1 MHVMM
6 ARWKKLGALAL
17 GVLFVTQALAQ
28 TSPAPSTLTADM
40 KAEVMKEVNRIV
52 TNVAFVPG
60 VDFAKF
66 QDFMTGQQESIDK
79 AEDARAFTSAV
90 NAALRKFGISHIVM
104 TTPEMANQRR
114 TRTATGIGIQIQ
126 PEEGKGIRIINV
138 FPESPA
144 FQAGLREGDLI
155 VEADGKKVDS
165 PTQVSGEEGSTVTI
179 KYERDGKAKTVKVTR
194 RKYSNV
200 RPETLTWV
208 NQDTALIKIWTF
220 DVGYSQS
227 NVEKL
232 MKDAAKSRNLIVDL
246 RNNPGGQVINMV
258 HLLSMLL
265 PDKAPIGSFIQK
277 GMVTRYVK
285 ETGGNPTDLAAIA
298 KFADRP
304 IRAGN
309 PRVERYKGN
318 IAVLVN
324 QGSGSASEITAAA
337 LNENLDAPIIGTKS
351 AGAVLVSVMNPL
363 PHGYMIQYP
372 ITDFVTP
379 KGVRL
384 EGKGVEPLVE
394 AGGLVRWGEKDT
406 AVEKAVLLLA
416 RIDLRQDRDGG
427 KR

>member
-1 MHVMM
+1 MM
-6 ARWKKLGALAL
+6 SSVKKLGALAL
-17 GVLFVTQALAQ
+17 ALAFATAALAQ
-28 TSPAPSTLTADM
+28 TPPQTQKPLTPEA
-40 KAEVMKEVNRIV
+40 KAEVIKEVNRIV

-60 VDFAKF
+60 IDFAKW
-66 QDFMTGQQESIDK
+66 QEFMTSQQESVDK
-79 AEDARAFTSAV
+79 AQDAREFTTAV
-90 NAALRKFGISHIVM
+90 NTALRKFGISHIVM
-104 TTPEMANQRR
+104 TTPEMATMRR

-126 PEEGKGIRIINV
+126 PETGKGIRVITV

-144 FQAGLREGDLI
+144 FEAGIREGDLI

-165 PTQVSGEEGSTVTI
+165 PTQVSGEEGSTVHI
-179 KYERDGKAKTVKVTR
+179 KYERDGKTKTVKVTR

-208 NQDTALIKIWTF
+208 NPETALIKVWTF

-232 MKDAAKSRNLIVDL
+232 FKEAGKARNVILDL
-246 RNNPGGQVINMV
+246 RNNPGGQVLNMV
-258 HLLSMLL
+258 HLLSILL
-265 PDKAPIGSFIQK
+265 PERAPIGSFIQK

-298 KFADRP
+298 KFSDRP

-309 PRVERYKGN
+309 PKVDRFKGN

-337 LNENLDAPIIGTKS
+337 LNENLNSPIIGTKS

-379 KGVRL
+379 RGVRL
-384 EGKGVEPLVE
+384 EGNGVEPLVE
-394 AGGLVRWGEKDT
+394 APGIARFGEKDL
-406 AVEKAVLLLA
+406 AVERATLLLA

-427 KR
+427 GR

>member
-1 MHVMM
+1 MM
-6 ARWKKLGALAL
+6 SSVKKLGAFALAL
-17 GVLFVTQALAQ
+17 AFATVALAQ
-28 TSPAPSTLTADM
+28 TPPQTQKPLTPEA
-40 KAEVMKEVNRIV
+40 KAEVIKEVNRIV

-60 VDFAKF
+60 VDFAKW
-66 QDFMTGQQESIDK
+66 QEFMTSQQESVDK
-79 AEDARAFTSAV
+79 AQDAREFTTAV
-90 NAALRKFGISHIVM
+90 NTALRKFGISHIVM
-104 TTPEMANQRR
+104 TTPEMATMRR

-126 PEEGKGIRIINV
+126 PEPGKGIRVITV

-144 FQAGLREGDLI
+144 FEAGIREGDLI

-165 PTQVSGEEGSTVTI
+165 PTQVSGEEGSTVNI

-208 NQDTALIKIWTF
+208 NPETALIKVWTF

-232 MKDAAKSRNLIVDL
+232 FKEAGKARNVILDL
-246 RNNPGGQVINMV
+246 RNNPGGQVLNMV
-258 HLLSMLL
+258 HLLSILL
-265 PDKAPIGSFIQK
+265 PERAPIGSFIQK

-298 KFADRP
+298 KFSDRP

-309 PRVERYKGN
+309 PKIDRFKGN

-337 LNENLDAPIIGTKS
+337 LNENLNSPIIGTKS

-379 KGVRL
+379 RGVRL
-384 EGKGVEPLVE
+384 EGNGVEPLVE
-394 AGGLVRWGEKDT
+394 APGIARFGEKDL
-406 AVEKAVLLLA
+406 AVERATLLLA

-427 KR
+427 GR